1 MNVQDMKCVASI
13 GGGVIGSSW
22 TLLFA
27 MRGLKVWQ
35 YDINQEQI
43 DNCVKNVERS
53 IESLLEFGAIQA
65 DQADAIKSRIS
76 YTTSIAEA
84 VKDAQFIQENGP
96 ERLPIKQSILAE
108 IEAAAPAD
116 AIYASSSS
124 GLLISDVTANAVHP
138 ERCVGGHPYNPPHLI
153 PLVEITYSDQTDQGS
168 VRLAKAF
175 YQSIGKEAVVLNRE
189 CPGYIANRLQLA
201 VYREMIDLVMRGVC
215 TAEDADKALTYG
227 PGIRWAIFGH
237 NMIMQLGNP
246 GGLKGMMAMLGT
258 GGDVWLADMADW
270 KHMPNEEYGEIAQAS
285 VDEMM
290 KNFPDEVGHTN
301 PEIAKYRD
309 RMLIEI
315 LKLHK
320 KF

>member
-1 MNVQDMKCVASI
+1 MRLEDMKCVASI

-35 YDINQEQI
+35 YDINQEQL
-43 DNCVKNVERS
+43 DNCVKNIARS
-53 IESLLEFGAIQA
+53 IDSLLEFGAIQA
-65 DQADAIKSRIS
+65 DQVESIKGRIS

-108 IEAAAPAD
+108 IEAAAPVD

-124 GLLISDVTANAVHP
+124 GLLISDVTANAAHP

-153 PLVEITYSDQTDQGS
+153 PLVEITYSGKTDQS
-168 VRLAKAF
+168 NVQLAKAF

-215 TAEDADKALTYG
+215 TAEDADKALTFG

-301 PEIAKYRD
+301 PEIARYRD
-309 RMLIEI
+309 KMLIEI
-315 LKLHK
+315 LKLHH